1 MLRIEGSGASQ
12 LVQLIKEL
20 GHNTDVTIELGTVTA
35 NPPALKIKLDNMNVE
50 LEKDDLIVAQSL
62 TKHTRTVNLK
72 NTGKTSIDAS
82 SLTKFLPDFVFAGQG
97 TLTFNGAKI
106 ADSDFVAEK
115 TELEFADE
123 LKEGDRVIVA
133 GIHDGQTYVVLD
145 RAVTY

>member
-1 MLRIEGSGASQ
+1 MIRIEGSGASQ

-20 GHNTDVTIELGTVTA
+20 GHNIDVTIELGTVTA
-35 NPPALKIKLDNMNVE
+35 KPPELKIKIDNMNIE

-82 SLTKFLPDFVFAGQG
+82 SVTKFLPDFLYAGQG
-97 TLTFNGAKI
+97 SLTFKGAKI
-106 ADSDFVAEK
+106 ADSDLIAEN
-115 TELEFADE
+115 TELEFTDE

-133 GIHDGQTYVVLD
+133 GIHEGQTYIVLD